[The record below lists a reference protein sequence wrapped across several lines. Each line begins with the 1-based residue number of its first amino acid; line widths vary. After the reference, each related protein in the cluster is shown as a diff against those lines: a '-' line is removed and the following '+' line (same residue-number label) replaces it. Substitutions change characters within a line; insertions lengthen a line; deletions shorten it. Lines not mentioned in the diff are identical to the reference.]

1 MAINSHIQ
9 LPNSILK
16 YFRDESDSEKKV
28 WYLDISSGS
37 IMKAASNKIGTSKGY
52 YSDFGENFWNRTVED
67 TLAKLN
73 HKFYKIYM
81 QKENAEIGSLPMSQD
96 DKDIIKKYIKAAMV
110 RSRRWQIGLSVRQQ
124 CLSVSTR
131 RSADLDQKFFHSR
144 CNKSSFPCI
153 TRMTGD
159 GSLCS
164 VC

>member
-73 HKFYKIYM
+73 HKFYKIHM

-110 RSRRWQIGLSVRQQ
+110 SNSFVVGWLFHLLRSIVIHLFCCGALLSPFG
-124 CLSVSTR
+124 VS
-131 RSADLDQKFFHSR
+131 L
-144 CNKSSFPCI
+144 
-153 TRMTGD
+153 
-159 GSLCS
+159 
-164 VC
+164 

>member
-67 TLAKLN
+67 SLAKLN
-73 HKFYKIYM
+73 HM
-81 QKENAEIGSLPMSQD
+81 ETLEIISKLKSGIE
-96 DKDIIKKYIKAAMV
+96 IIKKSDNFELLEA
-110 RSRRWQIGLSVRQQ
+110 
-124 CLSVSTR
+124 
-131 RSADLDQKFFHSR
+131 LD
-144 CNKSSFPCI
+144 CE
-153 TRMTGD
+153 
-159 GSLCS
+159 
-164 VC
+164 

>member
-67 TLAKLN
+67 SLAKLN
-73 HKFYKIYM
+73 HIY
-81 QKENAEIGSLPMSQD
+81 
-96 DKDIIKKYIKAAMV
+96 
-110 RSRRWQIGLSVRQQ
+110 
-124 CLSVSTR
+124 SVSLLHVGASFISLAPTFFQKVR
-131 RSADLDQKFFHSR
+131 AHSFRCSSFSSRKRSAGLRLDEMRLWIGASF
-144 CNKSSFPCI
+144 SS
-153 TRMTGD
+153 T
-159 GSLCS
+159 
-164 VC
+164 